1 MSATWLEDLATH
13 VNEIAASMRHDA
25 NALEDISEIVESAVD
40 AITPSPDVT
49 QARQIANRVNAAA
62 VHAMTLVAGLQR
74 NAGRLE
80 GLSHVHE
87 MREHE
92 VGSAPV
98 GVVLAGARSDGE
110 VTADVWRTIGIE
122 LDEMQEQELGAIREA
137 HEGLRQRLQ
146 VISLETRVTDAGEA
160 RGSDPGAR

>member
-1 MSATWLEDLATH
+1 MSPHGDGNGKHRDRSLQSNRRSGSDFGFTNDDLDRARAPMSASWLEDLATY

-40 AITPSPDVT
+40 AITPRPDVT

-80 GLSHVHE
+80 GIAHVHE
-87 MREHE
+87 MREPE
-92 VGSAPV
+92 TDAGPPSSAQ
-98 GVVLAGARSDGE
+98 GVLVP
-110 VTADVWRTIGIE
+110 DVWRVVGVE
-122 LDEMQEQELGAIREA
+122 LDEMQEQELGAIR
-137 HEGLRQRLQ
+137 
-146 VISLETRVTDAGEA
+146 
-160 RGSDPGAR
+160 

>member
-40 AITPSPDVT
+40 AITPRPDVA
-49 QARQIANRVNAAA
+49 QARGIANRVNAAV

-80 GLSHVHE
+80 GLAHVCE
-87 MREHE
+87 MCEPDAE
-92 VGSAPV
+92 SILGTQEGLAP
-98 GVVLAGARSDGE
+98 
-110 VTADVWRTIGIE
+110 DVWRAIGVE
-122 LDEMQEQELGAIREA
+122 LDEMQEQELGAIRKA
-137 HEGLRQRLQ
+137 HDDIRQRLQ
-146 VISLETRVTDAGEA
+146 VISLDSSGGEPDGGD
-160 RGSDPGAR
+160 RT